1 MREKFDKTLLTE
13 EAIRRKVIELARQ
26 ISDDYTG
33 KTPILICVLK
43 GSFIFLAD
51 LVREI
56 SVTHEVD
63 FMVVSSYGKNTTS
76 SGSVRIIAD
85 LSQPIEN
92 RDILLVEDIY
102 DTGLTLTYIKDTL
115 LLRKPA
121 SLKICALLYKKK
133 EREFTI
139 PIDYIGFE
147 IEDRFIVGYGLDFRE
162 QFRNLPY
169 IACMESRCATQDRNV

>member
-1 MREKFDKTLLTE
+1 MKMPDKFDKILIPE
-13 EAIRRKVIELARQ
+13 EAIKRKVAELAHL
-26 ISDDYTG
+26 ISEDYRG
-33 KTPILICVLK
+33 ENPILVSVLK

-56 SVTHEVD
+56 SIPHEVD
-63 FMVVSSYGKNTTS
+63 FMIVSSYGKNRTS

-102 DTGLTLTYIKDTL
+102 DTGLTLKYIKDTL
-115 LLRKPA
+115 LSRKPS
-121 SLKICALLYKKK
+121 SLKICSLLYKMR
-133 EREFTI
+133 EREITI

-147 IEDRFIVGYGLDFRE
+147 IEDKFLVGYGLDFEE
-162 QFRNLPY
+162 QFRNLRY
-169 IACMESRCATQDRNV
+169 IAYME